1 MGVIYKATN
10 LINGKVYI
18 GQTINF
24 MHRVYQHRSDSNNIE
39 KRKGNS
45 YFHNAMNQYGVD
57 NFKFEI
63 IEEIDNSLLNE
74 REQYWIKFYNSY
86 TPNGY
91 NLTLGGDGF
100 KGHSRPQSEEEKNKR
115 KEIMIEKYQNNPI
128 LVEECKKRTT
138 DLWKDENYRN
148 NVIEGLKNFHKNNP
162 NFFKGENNPF
172 FGHKH
177 TEETKNK
184 LKKSKKSYFVKQL
197 NKDNLEIIKIYESL
211 REMSRQTGY
220 DHGWVSKAAKQ
231 NKVAYGYK
239 WEILESVTTNCNS
252 EISTE

>member
-10 LINGKVYI
+10 LINGKIYI
-18 GQTINF
+18 GQTTNF
-24 MHRVYQHRSDSNNIE
+24 IHRVYQHRSDSNNIE

-63 IEEIDNSLLNE
+63 IEDIENSLLNE

-86 TPNGY
+86 SPNGY
-91 NLTLGGDGF
+91 NLTLGGNGF
-100 KGHSRPQSEEEKNKR
+100 KGHSRFQSEEEKSKR
-115 KEIMIEKYQNNPI
+115 KQLMIEKYQNNPELI
-128 LVEECKKRTT
+128 EKHRKRTIE
-138 DLWKDENYRN
+138 LWKNENFRN
-148 NVIEGLKNFHKNNP
+148 KVIKGLKNFHKNNP

-177 TEETKNK
+177 TEETKER
-184 LKKSKKSYFVKQL
+184 LRKSKKSNFVEQL
-197 NKDNLEIIKIYESL
+197 NKDTLEVINTYESL
-211 REMSRQTGY
+211 HEMNRQTGY
-220 DHGWVSKAAKQ
+220 DRGWISKAVKQ
-231 NKVAYGYK
+231 NKIAYGYK
-239 WEILESVTTNCNS
+239 WKILESVTTNCNS